1 MTTEAARE
9 KLKRLMKK
17 HKLTCPKVAEMTGC
31 KTQTVRTWRSGR
43 YPVPAYALK
52 ILELSFDR

>member
-1 MTTEAARE
+1 
-9 KLKRLMKK
+9 MKK

-52 ILELSFDR
+52 IIELSFDQ